1 MSAGAA
7 NLVDHV
13 LPDVPIRQFVVTM
26 PFPLRFSLAFDGKL
40 QGQVLRVFTDTVAS
54 WYRRRHVERG
64 LPGSSSESASAS

>member
-26 PFPLRFSLAFDGKL
+26 PFPLRFPLAFDGNLLDHRTPWLEKKPH
-40 QGQVLRVFTDTVAS
+40 QRDDPRGVGE
-54 WYRRRHVERG
+54 YRNH
-64 LPGSSSESASAS
+64 AHF